1 MTARPVPPPI
11 TAPAGGA
18 WTFDPAALAAAIT
31 ERRRELKISRREV
44 VRQAGAGTPSTL
56 TRLDE
61 GRHISVDVFLRLL
74 LWLGCTDVRPFLATI
89 PASAEEATGA

>member
-1 MTARPVPPPI
+1 MSAPI
-11 TAPAGGA
+11 VAPAGQA
-18 WTFDPAALAAAIT
+18 WTFSPSALAVAIG
-31 ERRRELKISRREV
+31 EKRRELGISRREV

-74 LWLGCTDVRPFLATI
+74 LWLGCTDIRPFVATT
-89 PASAEEATGA
+89 PADAEEATDA